1 MIDKYETA
9 EKPADKI
16 MADITKPKKKR
27 KSKKSKKKAKSKKS
41 KKKTKSKSLKIIMT
55 KVFRGEIN
63 GKYKVYLPGDEV
75 AIKDAEYIKK
85 NHPAWYEKGSDA

>member
-9 EKPADKI
+9 EKPADNI

-27 KSKKSKKKAKSKKS
+27 KSKKSKKK
-41 KKKTKSKSLKIIMT
+41 TKLKLLKITMT
-55 KVFRGEIN
+55 KVFRGGIN

-75 AIKDAEYIKK
+75 TGKDAKHIKE
-85 NHPAWYEKGSDA
+85 NHPDWYEKGSDA

>member
-1 MIDKYETA
+1 MIDKYETE
-9 EKPADKI
+9 EKPAVNI
-16 MADITKPKKKR
+16 MADKMKPKKKI
-27 KSKKSKKKAKSKKS
+27 KPKKSKKKAKSKKS
-41 KKKTKSKSLKIIMT
+41 KKKTKSKSLKITMI

-75 AIKDAEYIKK
+75 ASKDAEYIKK